1 MITFR
6 KGERGYTVMELLV
19 VLAVLAILAGLSMAG
34 FSKFSKKEALDAGAA
49 ALIAGLRDARAQTL
63 ASVGGSQY
71 GIQVA
76 TTSFIFFKGSTY
88 NPVATTT
95 SVFKFSSYVRAS
107 STQSAF
113 VFQRITGNAVAS
125 GTIDVYMASNPDIKK
140 TIRVEATGIIDIE

>member
-1 MITFR
+1 MIAPHR
-6 KGERGYTVMELLV
+6 KRGYTVVELLV
-19 VLAVLAILAGLSMAG
+19 VLGVLGMLAGLSMVG
-34 FSKFSKKEALDAGAA
+34 FANFSKKEALDAGAA

-71 GIQVA
+71 GISVS
-76 TTSFIFFKGSTY
+76 TTSFAFFKGATY
-88 NPVATTT
+88 DSAATTT

-107 STQSAF
+107 STEPVF

-125 GTIDVYMASNPDIKK
+125 GTIDVYTVSDPTVKK